1 VPRPRLGK
9 AVRLRYHGTA
19 AGPRFRLP
27 RSSRAARIRLGL
39 VGLLLPVL
47 ITGCDVK
54 RSFSMGLP
62 RPATKQ
68 GSSIEEIWVGSVIA
82 ALAVGVVVWALIL
95 WAAFAYRRRNEELP
109 RQVRYNLPIEV
120 LYTVLPFVIVAVLF
134 YYTAVKE
141 TYVDKLSANPD
152 VKVGVVAFQWNWQF
166 NYVGENVQVT
176 GQPGVPPQLVLPVGK
191 TVRFIETSPDVIH
204 SFWVPSFIF
213 KRDVIPGRINQFEVT
228 ITKPG
233 TFIGHCAELCGV
245 DHDRMSFSVK
255 AVSDQ
260 DYRSYLATMRAQQ
273 PASAA
278 SAAALPTP
286 ASSS

>member
-1 VPRPRLGK
+1 MRRNGIATGSWFPSTG
-9 AVRLRYHGTA
+9 
-19 AGPRFRLP
+19 
-27 RSSRAARIRLGL
+27 SSWAARARLAL
-39 VGLLLPVL
+39 VGLLVPLL

-54 RSFSMGLP
+54 RAFSMGLP
-62 RPATKQ
+62 RPVTKQ
-68 GSSIEEIWVGSVIA
+68 GSSVEELWVGAVIA
-82 ALAVGVVVWALIL
+82 ALTVGVVVWALIL
-95 WAAFAYRRRNEELP
+95 WAAFAYRRRNDELP

-152 VKVGVVAFQWNWQF
+152 VKVGVVGFQWNWQF

-204 SFWVPSFIF
+204 SFWVPAFIF

-245 DHDRMSFSVK
+245 DHDRMNFSVK

-260 DYRSYLATMRAQQ
+260 EYRSYLANMRAQQ
-273 PASAA
+273 PAGAA
-278 SAAALPTP
+278 SAAGVPTP
-286 ASSS
+286 VPSS